1 MENCVLQLKIVSRQ
15 YTAYFKISSE
25 VFPVQQLEVIAAAL
39 LLILRFLSNLQ
50 LALSYVE
57 ENAPVNQWKKIIS
70 HKSTQNRKVDLFQFW
85 KIPKKW
91 LNVLLYNT
99 NTHRIKYIANK
110 IWAK

>member
-1 MENCVLQLKIVSRQ
+1 MSRQ

-57 ENAPVNQWKKIIS
+57 ENAPVNQ
-70 HKSTQNRKVDLFQFW
+70 
-85 KIPKKW
+85 
-91 LNVLLYNT
+91 
-99 NTHRIKYIANK
+99 
-110 IWAK
+110 